1 MAERRYTKSHEWLT
15 ADGKTV
21 TVGITD
27 FAQSQLGDVVFLDL
41 PAPGRKLAAG
51 ESFGVVESVKA
62 ASDLYSPVSGRI
74 TAVNEKLAAH
84 PELINS
90 DPYGDGWILK
100 LELAGEL
107 PDGLLDRSRL
117 QESRRGLATCLTSF
131 TLPRTGLQCS
141 RPSVLPRWTIF
152 SSTSRARFASSRW
165 RSLPGFPNSKRWRRW
180 RRWPPAIES
189 LLTG

>member
-27 FAQSQLGDVVFLDL
+27 FAQSQLGDVVFLEL
-41 PAPGRKLAAG
+41 PAPGRKLTAG

-74 TAVNEKLAAH
+74 TAVNDKLAAH

-100 LELAGEL
+100 VELAGEL
-107 PDGLLDRSRL
+107 PNDLLD
-117 QESRRGLATCLTSF
+117 EAAYKK
-131 TLPRTGLQCS
+131 
-141 RPSVLPRWTIF
+141 V
-152 SSTSRARFASSRW
+152 AEA
-165 RSLPGFPNSKRWRRW
+165 
-180 RRWPPAIES
+180 
-189 LLTG
+189 

>member
-15 ADGKTV
+15 AEGKSV

-27 FAQSQLGDVVFLDL
+27 FAQSQLGDVVFLEL

-62 ASDLYSPVSGRI
+62 ASDLYSPVAGRI

-100 LELAGEL
+100 VELAGEL
-107 PDGLLDRSRL
+107 PDGLLD
-117 QESRRGLATCLTSF
+117 EAAYKK
-131 TLPRTGLQCS
+131 
-141 RPSVLPRWTIF
+141 V
-152 SSTSRARFASSRW
+152 AEA
-165 RSLPGFPNSKRWRRW
+165 
-180 RRWPPAIES
+180 
-189 LLTG
+189 

>member
-15 ADGKTV
+15 VEGKNV

-27 FAQSQLGDVVFLDL
+27 FAQSQLGDVVFMEL
-41 PAPGRKLAAG
+41 PAPGRKLAAR

-62 ASDLYSPVSGRI
+62 ASDLYSPVAGRI

-84 PELINS
+84 PELVNS

-107 PDGLLDRSRL
+107 PTDLLDEAAYKKVA
-117 QESRRGLATCLTSF
+117 QA
-131 TLPRTGLQCS
+131 
-141 RPSVLPRWTIF
+141 
-152 SSTSRARFASSRW
+152 
-165 RSLPGFPNSKRWRRW
+165 
-180 RRWPPAIES
+180 
-189 LLTG
+189 

>member
-27 FAQSQLGDVVFLDL
+27 FAQSQLGDVVFLEL

-62 ASDLYSPVSGRI
+62 ASDLYSPVTGRI

-100 LELAGEL
+100 LELAGGL
-107 PDGLLDRSRL
+107 PDGLLD
-117 QESRRGLATCLTSF
+117 EAAYKK
-131 TLPRTGLQCS
+131 
-141 RPSVLPRWTIF
+141 V
-152 SSTSRARFASSRW
+152 AEA
-165 RSLPGFPNSKRWRRW
+165 
-180 RRWPPAIES
+180 
-189 LLTG
+189 